1 MAVVAWGLAIP
12 AISVVLDEVLD
23 LMVQFNGKVCGVL
36 EVVMRCLGEPRR
48 PVTGL
53 RESWNLGFERE
64 L

>member
-1 MAVVAWGLAIP
+1 M
-12 AISVVLDEVLD
+12 VLDEVLD

-53 RESWNLGFERE
+53 RESWNLGFERV